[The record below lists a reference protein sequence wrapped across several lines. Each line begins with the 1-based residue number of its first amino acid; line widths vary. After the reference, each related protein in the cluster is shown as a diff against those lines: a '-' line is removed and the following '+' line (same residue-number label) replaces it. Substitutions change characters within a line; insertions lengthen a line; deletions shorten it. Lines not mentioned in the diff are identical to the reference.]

1 MKDWSDLEE
10 RYQEMRALDPKGA
23 MDFKK
28 RMTQRFQKTVQSL
41 EEEGDAE
48 KHQLVAM
55 HQQRVLAHIN
65 QRKKEAM
72 TCYTT
77 ALNDS
82 PPNVRTRT
90 GLLHLISRTGLSR
103 AGHSLAAKPPA
114 LPRHA
119 LVAHSQV

>member
-28 RMTQRFQKTVQSL
+28 RMTVRFQKTVQSL

-82 PPNVRTRT
+82 PPNVRAFANPWDV
-90 GLLHLISRTGLSR
+90 LN
-103 AGHSLAAKPPA
+103 
-114 LPRHA
+114 
-119 LVAHSQV
+119 